1 MITLSF
7 IGNTDSTLFTL
18 TPATCTLIS
27 AATCSIDV
35 DLAKDIDVDAEDA
48 QFSILELQVSDSKLT
63 NVYSF
68 PYVTNAVNEFAPV
81 FVNLPG
87 AVSIPENTPIVG
99 GAAIFTV
106 VATDADSDVTG
117 DGQVPSLKIQQLIW
131 SVYKSSRIEI

>member
-1 MITLSF
+1 M
-7 IGNTDSTLFTL
+7 
-18 TPATCTLIS
+18 
-27 AATCSIDV
+27 

-117 DGQVPSLKIQQLIW
+117 DGQVPSLNIQQLIW